1 MTLSTLE
8 RVLFLKSAELFEQIA
23 SEDLLPVALVAQ
35 EVHFKAE
42 ETLIRQ
48 GDPGDCL
55 YIIVDG
61 EANINLRGVG
71 TVATRG
77 PKSSAGEMGIISRQ
91 PRSADCV
98 ALTDLTALKIDHD
111 DFWELL
117 AEKPPLALGVI
128 RALSQRLDEAVANL
142 QKLSQKP
149 QTSEV

>member
-1 MTLSTLE
+1 MPLSTIE
-8 RVLFLKSAELFEQIA
+8 RVLFLKGAELFDQIA
-23 SEDLLPVALVAQ
+23 GEDLVPVALVAQ
-35 EVHFKAE
+35 EVHFRAG
-42 ETLIRQ
+42 ETLLRQ

-61 EANINLRGVG
+61 EASINLRGIG
-71 TVATRG
+71 PVATRQAR
-77 PKSSAGEMGIISRQ
+77 SSLGEMGIISRQ

-98 ALTDLTALKIDHD
+98 ALTDLTALKIDRD

-149 QTSEV
+149 EDD

>member
-1 MTLSTLE
+1 MPLSTVE
-8 RVLFLKSAELFEQIA
+8 RVLFLKGAELFNQIA
-23 SEDLLPVALVAQ
+23 GEDLVPVALVAQ
-35 EVHFKAE
+35 EVHFRAG
-42 ETLIRQ
+42 ETLLRQ

-61 EANINLRGVG
+61 EASINIPGVG
-71 TVATRG
+71 PVATRQAR
-77 PKSSAGEMGIISRQ
+77 SSLGEMGILSRQ

-98 ALTDLTALKIDHD
+98 ALTDLTALKIDRD

-149 QTSEV
+149 EGD

>member
-1 MTLSTLE
+1 MPLSTIE
-8 RVLFLKSAELFEQIA
+8 RILFLKGAELFNQIV
-23 SEDLLPVALVAQ
+23 SEDLVPVALVAQ
-35 EVHFKAE
+35 EAHFTAG

-61 EANINLRGVG
+61 EASIHIRGVG
-71 TVATRG
+71 AVATRAA
-77 PKSSAGEMGIISRQ
+77 KSSLGEMGLISRH

-98 ALTDLTALKIDHD
+98 ALTDVTALRIDHD

-128 RALSQRLDEAVANL
+128 KALSQRLDEAVANL
-142 QKLSQKP
+142 QKSSP
-149 QTSEV
+149 REGNPE

>member
-1 MTLSTLE
+1 MPLSTIE
-8 RVLFLKSAELFEQIA
+8 RVLFLKGAELFNQIA

-35 EVHFKAE
+35 EARFNSG

-61 EANINLRGVG
+61 EASINIRGVG
-71 TVATRG
+71 AVATRAS
-77 PKSSAGEMGIISRQ
+77 KSSVGEMGIISRQ

-128 RALSQRLDEAVANL
+128 KALSQRLDEAVANL
-142 QKLSQKP
+142 RKLSQKP
-149 QTSEV
+149 GSD

>member
-1 MTLSTLE
+1 MPLSTIE
-8 RVLFLKSAELFEQIA
+8 RVLFLTAAELFGQIA
-23 SEDLLPVALVAQ
+23 GEDLVPVALAAQ
-35 EVHFKAE
+35 EVHFNAG

-61 EANINLRGVG
+61 EASINIRGVG
-71 TVATRG
+71 AVVTRRA
-77 PKSSAGEMGIISRQ
+77 KSSLGEMGLISRQ

-98 ALTDLTALKIDHD
+98 ALTDPTALRIDHD

-128 RALSQRLDEAVANL
+128 KALSKRLDEAVANL
-142 QKLSQKP
+142 QKLSPKP
-149 QTSEV
+149 ENE

>member
-1 MTLSTLE
+1 MPLSTIE
-8 RVLFLKSAELFEQIA
+8 RVLFLKGAELFNQIA
-23 SEDLLPVALVAQ
+23 GEDLVPVALVAQ
-35 EVHFKAE
+35 EVHFRAG
-42 ETLIRQ
+42 ETLLRQ

-61 EANINLRGVG
+61 EASINIRGVG
-71 TVATRG
+71 PVATRQAR
-77 PKSSAGEMGIISRQ
+77 SSLGEMGILSRQ

-98 ALTDLTALKIDHD
+98 ALTDLTALKIDQD

-149 QTSEV
+149 EGD

>member
-1 MTLSTLE
+1 MPLSTIE
-8 RVLFLKSAELFEQIA
+8 RILFLKSAELFNQIA
-23 SEDLLPVALVAQ
+23 SEDLAPVALVAQ
-35 EVHFKAE
+35 EIHFNAGE
-42 ETLIRQ
+42 ALIRQ

-61 EANINLRGVG
+61 EASIVIRGVG
-71 TVATRG
+71 QVATRH
-77 PKSSAGEMGIISRQ
+77 PRSSIGEMGIISRQ

-128 RALSQRLDEAVANL
+128 RALSHRLDEAVANL
-142 QKLSQKP
+142 QKLSHRP
-149 QTSEV
+149 ESPE